1 MYNMKLHL
9 LFKYIFLSLF
19 FATVL
24 VSCSSEEDS
33 VTPIN
38 GTGDPSVLVSMDT
51 FLIRPSGELQTFVE
65 AAIQG
70 IDPATI
76 QYDAVILKVVYRT
89 NYKGETINASG
100 LVILPSTDD
109 EVDMLSF
116 QHGTIGS
123 DAEAPSNITLQD
135 QAAIFYS
142 AIAGT
147 GMIAVIPD
155 FIGFGASVD
164 KYHPY
169 YVEDL
174 TASATVDNIKAAK
187 EIAEMVGMNF
197 NGELFLAGYSQ
208 GGYATMATH
217 KWIEDKGL
225 DGFNLIASF
234 PSSGGYDMKGF
245 QEYFFTLETFHQPF
259 YMAYVANAFKSVYEW
274 DLEFSD
280 IFKEPYASKI
290 PDLFNGQNTDSVINN
305 QLNDTLSVLL
315 QAEAL
320 SGLETDSKYE
330 DLRIQLIEN
339 SLTNWVPQTRMF
351 MYHGTADITVPY
363 QNSIDTYDKL
373 IENGTS
379 TEILTFTPLPDAT
392 HESGVIPYIGEL
404 IDELNILRN

>member
-1 MYNMKLHL
+1 MKLL
-9 LFKYIFLSLF
+9 LRFKYILSISVITTLLF
-19 FATVL
+19 
-24 VSCSSEEDS
+24 SCNSEDDIIAPGNE
-33 VTPIN
+33 N
-38 GTGDPSVLVSMDT
+38 QEPSVLVSLDT

-65 AAIQG
+65 AAISG

-76 QYDAVILKVVYRT
+76 KYDAVILKVVYRT
-89 NYKGETINASG
+89 KYKGETINASG
-100 LVILPSTDD
+100 LVILPSTED

-155 FIGFGASVD
+155 FIGFGASANIP
-164 KYHPY
+164 HPY

-174 TASATVDNIKAAK
+174 TASATIDNIRAAK
-187 EIAEMVGMNF
+187 EIAELFQLDF
-197 NGELFLAGYSQ
+197 NNELYLAGYSQ

-217 KWIEDKGL
+217 KWIEEKGL

-259 YMAYVANAFKSVYEW
+259 YMAYVVNAFKSAY
-274 DLEFSD
+274 DMSLNFSD
-280 IFKEPYASKI
+280 VFNDPYASRI
-290 PDLFNGQNTDSVINN
+290 PDLFNGQYTGTEINN

-315 QAEAL
+315 KAEAIA
-320 SGLETDSKYE
+320 GLETDPLYA
-330 DLRIQLIEN
+330 DLKMQLIEN
-339 SLTNWVPQTRMF
+339 SLTDWVPQKRMF
-351 MYHGTADITVPY
+351 MYHGTSDVTVPY
-363 QNSIDTYDKL
+363 QNSIDTYDQL
-373 IENGTS
+373 IENGAS
-379 TEILTFTPLPDAT
+379 ENIVTFTPLQDAT
-392 HESGVIPYIGEL
+392 HGTGVIPYIGEL
-404 IDELNILRN
+404 ASELIILRN